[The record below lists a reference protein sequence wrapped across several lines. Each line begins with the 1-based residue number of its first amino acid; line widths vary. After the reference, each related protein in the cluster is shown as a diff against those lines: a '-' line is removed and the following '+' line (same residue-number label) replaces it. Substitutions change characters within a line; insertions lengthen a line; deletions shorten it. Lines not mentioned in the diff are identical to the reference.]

1 MSLIYGHRGASGH
14 APENTLEAFRLA
26 MDMGADGFEL
36 DVHMSK
42 DSELVVIHDETVDRT
57 TDGTGLVR
65 ELTLEQLQALD
76 ACNGMENY
84 RGAKIPTLAEVFELI
99 RDTHHIV
106 NVEVKTDEWFYPQIE
121 EKCLALAKE
130 KGVEDRVIYSSFNH
144 HTLMKLR
151 QLEPDAKLGML
162 FGDIM
167 VKPWEYAEN
176 CAGSNRLLK
185 EGARPVTAAWDV
197 LAEYTGLYRGKL
209 HIVEENELKI
219 SGEAVNEP
227 ADKYADFLQ
236 VRVPNPKKIIDKPK
250 TVEYIDLEK

>member
-1 MSLIYGHRGASGH
+1 
-14 APENTLEAFRLA
+14 

-42 DSELVVIHDETVDRT
+42 DGELVVIHDETVDRT
-57 TDGTGLVR
+57 TNGTGLVR
-65 ELTLEQLQALD
+65 DLTLAQLKELD

-84 RGAKIPTLAEVFELI
+84 RGAKIPTLAEVFDLI

-144 HTLMKLR
+144 YTLMKLR
-151 QLEPDAKLGML
+151 QLKPDAKLGML

-167 VKPWEYAEN
+167 VKAWEYADQLHVDYLHPMKMN
-176 CAGSNRLLK
+176 IYVPGFG
-185 EGARPVTAAWDV
+185 EGAKAAGYGINMWTINDEETMAECLKQDAGIITNYPDV
-197 LAEYTGLYRGKL
+197 A
-209 HIVEENELKI
+209 VALK
-219 SGEAVNEP
+219 N
-227 ADKYADFLQ
+227 K
-236 VRVPNPKKIIDKPK
+236 
-250 TVEYIDLEK
+250 

>member
-36 DVHMSK
+36 DVHLSK
-42 DSELVVIHDETVDRT
+42 DGQLVVIHDETVDRT

-65 ELTLEQLQALD
+65 DLTLEQLKALD
-76 ACNGMENY
+76 ASNGMDAY
-84 RGAKIPTLAEVFELI
+84 RGAKIPTLGEVFDLV

-106 NVEVKTDEWFYPQIE
+106 NVEIKTDEWFYEEIE

-144 HTLMKLR
+144 FTLMKMR
-151 QLEPDAKLGML
+151 ALEPDAKLGML

-167 VKPWEYAEN
+167 IAPWEYAKQL
-176 CAGSNRLLK
+176 S
-185 EGARPVTAAWDV
+185 
-197 LAEYTGLYRGKL
+197 
-209 HIVEENELKI
+209 
-219 SGEAVNEP
+219 
-227 ADKYADFLQ
+227 
-236 VRVPNPKKIIDKPK
+236 
-250 TVEYIDLEK
+250 VEYLHPMKMNIYVPGSAEQTLKAGYGINMWTINDPQTMALCLQEDAGIITNYPDIAVALRDNP